1 MIRVA
6 TPTMGN
12 KTSELAFSGV
22 VFTEATFSPDSSLPW
37 HTHDQP
43 TICLVLDGSLVE
55 GFRSAEHELGKYDLT
70 FKPAAVEHRDRYGAG
85 GARCLIIELRQPWI
99 DAHDVGPLLA
109 DQPVHAGTNGSLR
122 LASRL
127 HEEFASRAPAS
138 GIALEGICLE
148 LIALFSRLGTQRE
161 PRNTPG
167 WLRRARDL
175 VRERCSER
183 VHLAD
188 IAQVVD
194 VHPVH
199 LAQAFKRRFGET
211 IGDYTRQLR
220 VRRAAES
227 LSASDQSIAEIAL
240 ACGFYDQSHFTRTF
254 KLHTTM
260 TPGQYR
266 ARHGSPIAC
275 HSEP

>member
-6 TPTMGN
+6 TPTLGN
-12 KTSELAFSGV
+12 KTSELTFPGV

-43 TICLVLDGSLVE
+43 TICLVLDGSLIE

-70 FKPAAVEHRDRYGAG
+70 FKPASVEHHDRYGAG
-85 GARCLIIELRQPWI
+85 GARCLIIELRQSWI

-127 HEEFASRAPAS
+127 HEEFATRAPAS
-138 GIALEGICLE
+138 GVALEGICLE

-161 PRNTPG
+161 AKNVPP
-167 WLRRARDL
+167 WLRRARNL

-183 VHLAD
+183 VHLVD
-188 IAQVVD
+188 IARTVD

-220 VRRAAES
+220 VRRAAEA
-227 LSASDQSIAEIAL
+227 LTASDQSIAEIAL
-240 ACGFYDQSHFTRTF
+240 TCGFYDQSHFTRTF
-254 KLHTTM
+254 KLHTRM

-266 ARHGSPIAC
+266 ARYDCGRRATGD
-275 HSEP
+275 